1 MWNLEHGP
9 NGERDVSFWDYKLPF
24 STCSFR
30 ATSLLRLIFDKS
42 TRFVSIS
49 TSTKINSEQLHIG
62 SVAKKTWIASMFWLN
77 WASYHYG
84 RPDGLTFKK
93 NDTEKTPTR
102 RISWFRETLYP
113 WRIWSTRDPMPTYTS
128 QDAEKDLKLSEWN
141 IANFMEMKTLSHNGF
156 SNNLKHV
163 ANSKEKQR
171 SCRWCSVIR
180 HKSSSP
186 PRNDT

>member
-1 MWNLEHGP
+1 MEKGMCLFEIINFHFP
-9 NGERDVSFWDYKLPF
+9 RIFFK
-24 STCSFR
+24 
-30 ATSLLRLIFDKS
+30 ATSLIHGLFSIKVQ
-42 TRFVSIS
+42 RFVSIS
-49 TSTKINSEQLHIG
+49 TSTKKSTVNSSAIG
-62 SVAKKTWIASMFWLN
+62 SVAKKK
-77 WASYHYG
+77 H
-84 RPDGLTFKK
+84 GLPRCFGSTELHIIMEGLMAWPSKK
-93 NDTEKTPTR
+93 NGTEKTPTR

-113 WRIWSTRDPMPTYTS
+113 WRIWSTHDPMPTYTS